1 MSNLLKYNR
10 FVVKNDDKLVID
22 SNQMIQ
28 NILDAKKT
36 QSETNYAKQSEQP
49 DEDGFVCGLDAAT
62 VEQLVSDDVDLEQLN
77 SDRELI
83 STATQQ
89 AEEILREANEKAE
102 EILRKAH
109 DEGYQMGIKDADAY
123 VEELSQ
129 KKLQEAE
136 RLIEQRKTELEEE
149 YDLKFSQIESELAE
163 TLIDVFSR
171 VTLAI
176 AEDKKDVI
184 LGLTERALKA
194 IDGKNNFLIKVSDED
209 YNFVSNNKDRLIS
222 VISPDSTLEVI
233 RDDTFVKNQCMIE
246 TEFGVINCGLDI
258 QLENLAAEIKLLNCL
273 GGINR

>member
-77 SDRELI
+77 ADRELI

-273 GGINR
+273 GSINR